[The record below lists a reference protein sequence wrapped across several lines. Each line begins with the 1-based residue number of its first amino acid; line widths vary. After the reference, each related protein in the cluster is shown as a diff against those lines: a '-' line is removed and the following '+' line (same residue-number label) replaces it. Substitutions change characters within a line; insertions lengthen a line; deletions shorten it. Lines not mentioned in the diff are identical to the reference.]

1 MENTLDLTKEE
12 KVLENAET
20 KEENKENFIEVI
32 KRKYRKLPNRH
43 KKSIFGYIFILPFII
58 GLMFFGVSQIWDSIR
73 MALSEQAGYEVNVA
87 DQTLEFIIR
96 NFGSFA
102 QFKQIFS
109 TQPEHVEIIIDVFT
123 NVMIVVPLVLVFSLL
138 ISLLL
143 NNPLKGMKVYRVIFF
158 IPVILLS
165 GNLLNYLQDYD
176 LLSVPIL
183 NNESIVETIQFY
195 IPAQFTKIIFA
206 AFDQI
211 VLILWLCGVQTL
223 IFLAG
228 LQKTNKPIYE
238 AASIDGAS
246 GWEIFWKITFP
257 SLIPL
262 MMINVV
268 YTTVVYAGLG
278 NDLVGLIAST
288 RTSLNFGYD
297 YASALGWVL
306 FAIELVVI
314 GVYIFI
320 LSMLNKN
327 YE

>member
-1 MENTLDLTKEE
+1 MQNVSETTKQTSI
-12 KVLENAET
+12 KET
-20 KEENKENFIEVI
+20 FLNKTGINFL
-32 KRKYRKLPNRH
+32 RKKFHKLPNRY
-43 KKSIFGYIFILPFII
+43 KKAIYGYIFILPFIV
-58 GLMFFGVSQIWDSIR
+58 GTFFFGVTQIWDSIQ
-73 MALSEQAGYEVNVA
+73 MAFSESAGYEFNRVTE
-87 DQTLEFIIR
+87 TLEFVIKE
-96 NFGSFA
+96 FGSLS
-102 QFKQIFS
+102 QFVAIFS
-109 TQPEHVEIIIDVFT
+109 TQPTHVVIIVDVLT
-123 NVMIVVPLVLVFSLL
+123 NVLIVVPLVLVFSLL

-143 NNPLKGMKVYRVIFF
+143 NNKLKGMKIFRVIFF

-183 NNESIVETIQFY
+183 NNSTIIDTIQFY
-195 IPAQFTKIIFA
+195 IPAQFTKIILA

-223 IFLAG
+223 LFLAG

-278 NDLVGLIAST
+278 NDLIALISET
-288 RTSLNFGYD
+288 RVAAAFGYD
-297 YASALGWVL
+297 YASALGWIL
-306 FAIELVVI
+306 FGIELLVI
-314 GVYIFI
+314 AVYIFI
-320 LSMLNKN
+320 LSILNKN